1 VDTIVGG
8 LAVAAGF
15 ALLLAFYWWLA
26 RRIRRAGIGGGL
38 MGPLDEAWN
47 PGRHK
52 YREVV
57 EVQEQRMEPVE
68 AQGGRRLSL
77 QARRGQPL
85 DELALGEH
93 EHREHRQGGQ

>member
-1 VDTIVGG
+1 MEMLWAG

-15 ALLLAFYWWLA
+15 ALLLAFFWWLA
-26 RRIRRAGIGGGL
+26 QRIRRAGIGGGL

-68 AQGGRRLSL
+68 SPGDRLSPS
-77 QARRGQPL
+77 GPS
-85 DELALGEH
+85 
-93 EHREHRQGGQ
+93 

>member
-8 LAVAAGF
+8 LVVAAGL
-15 ALLLAFYWWLA
+15 ALMLAFYWWLA
-26 RRIRRAGIGGGL
+26 QRIKRAGIGGGL

-68 AQGGRRLSL
+68 SPGDRFRRRSPDLPS
-77 QARRGQPL
+77 
-85 DELALGEH
+85 
-93 EHREHRQGGQ
+93 

>member
-1 VDTIVGG
+1 METLWAG
-8 LAVAAGF
+8 LVVAAGF
-15 ALLLAFYWWLA
+15 ALLLAFYWWLG

-68 AQGGRRLSL
+68 SPGDRLRRRRRDIGRPS
-77 QARRGQPL
+77 
-85 DELALGEH
+85 
-93 EHREHRQGGQ
+93 